1 MNFTPVIML
10 IERVPITGNGSAEK
24 LLWNAKGLAN
34 VGRKVGNL
42 SGERVKL
49 LSDCLCVIDRDQAGK
64 NQIGEVVLDRV
75 DRVELELS
83 ISKGC

>member
-1 MNFTPVIML
+1 ML

-24 LLWNAKGLAN
+24 LLWNAKGFAN

-49 LSDCLCVIDRDQAGK
+49 LSDCLCVID
-64 NQIGEVVLDRV
+64 
-75 DRVELELS
+75 
-83 ISKGC
+83 